1 MKLMRGNAYWYI
13 DSVVGGGTQGFQAT
27 MKLPETPLQSTAEIS
42 LNAAN
47 RKLVQGTGTA
57 QPELGATSALCLQMW
72 KPAIN
77 PETLASE

>member
-1 MKLMRGNAYWYI
+1 M
-13 DSVVGGGTQGFQAT
+13 VGGGTQGFQAT

-57 QPELGATSALCLQMW
+57 QPELGATSALCLQM
-72 KPAIN
+72 
-77 PETLASE
+77 